1 MILIGPVKSDIFRY
15 RFNHYYQDKKFGV
28 KKIKDFFTLY
38 NNRFVRLKW
47 NDKIKNKIK
56 SRISKFRQD
65 N

>member
-15 RFNHYYQDKKFGV
+15 RFNHYYQDKNLKL

-38 NNRFVRLKW
+38 NNHLVELKW

-56 SRISKFRQD
+56 SRISKFR
-65 N
+65 